1 MDCKR
6 SRRVPSRCQ
15 RWRDGD
21 LRPVRPARHAKPPC
35 NRSALLSQSLLP
47 PANLPW
53 AEPVPPAHAAVVAF
67 TRPNMSSPSLS
78 CPLCS
83 RDSWPLARL
92 RSPSGAVGT
101 SWALLVQPHAL
112 LRMHPRSLTVR
123 TRSHSMRASRVCRCV
138 YRAASRYHCGAPLH
152 RLSEEWST
160 LQWVFHGVYYMYYKR
175 VR

>member
-1 MDCKR
+1 M
-6 SRRVPSRCQ
+6 
-15 RWRDGD
+15 
-21 LRPVRPARHAKPPC
+21 RPVRPARHAKPPC
-35 NRSALLSQSLLP
+35 NRSALLSQSLLL

-67 TRPNMSSPSLS
+67 TRHNMASPSLS

-92 RSPSGAVGT
+92 RSPSGAAGT

-112 LRMHPRSLTVR
+112 LRMHHGLLRYVRVR
-123 TRSHSMRASRVCRCV
+123 TQCGRLVCVGVCRG
-138 YRAASRYHCGAPLH
+138 ASRYHCRAPLH